1 MTITPDKL
9 NGVSILRL
17 EGDLT
22 HDCDLVSA
30 VTPLMDEKGTRIVL
44 DLSAVEMIN
53 SAGLGKLVHLT
64 AEINSRGGCLF
75 LANPS
80 PFVSGVFEVTQLNR
94 FLKIHPT
101 LDAAIEAMEENGE

>member
-9 NGVSILRL
+9 NGISILRL

-22 HDCDLVSA
+22 HDSDLVSA

-44 DLSAVEMIN
+44 DLTGVEMIN

-64 AEINSRGGCLF
+64 AEVNSQGGCLR
-75 LANPS
+75 LASPS

-101 LDAAIEAMEENGE
+101 LDAAIEAMGGNSE